1 MRRPLALVLPLLVAL
16 AACGDASNDSSSG
29 DTAGADTTA
38 AATDGSTP
46 TTAPLTKPE
55 VQIPTTLP
63 TELVVT
69 DLVEGSGPEAAEG
82 DTVVVHYVGVRSADG
97 TEFDNSYDRGEPFSV
112 TLGSGSV
119 IPGWEQGLIGVQ
131 QGTRRQLDI
140 PAELAYGDSPQ
151 GDVIQAGDALTFV
164 VDVVAM
170 LAASSV
176 EDQPEVTVEG
186 AGNIDAIEST
196 DLVVGEGAT
205 PAEGDTVAVQVMI
218 YRADTGELLNS
229 SWGTPPATFTYAI
242 DGDTYPGVL
251 GVVKGMQVG
260 GLRQSQVPFAQI
272 FEGAGNET
280 LGLPASTDVV
290 IVMELLAVF

>member
-16 AACGDASNDSSSG
+16 AACGDAATDSSS
-29 DTAGADTTA
+29 DTTGGADTTA
-38 AATDGSTP
+38 AATDGTSGTSN
-46 TTAPLTKPE
+46 TLAKPDVE
-55 VQIPTTLP
+55 IPSALP
-63 TELVVT
+63 TELVIT

-140 PAELAYGDSPQ
+140 PSDLAYGDSPQ

-164 VDVVAM
+164 VDVVAV
-170 LAASSV
+170 LSTSSAD
-176 EDQPEVTVEG
+176 DQPDLTVEG
-186 AGNIDAIEST
+186 AANIDEIEST

-229 SWGTPPATFTYAI
+229 SWGTPPATFTYAV
-242 DGDTYPGVL
+242 DSDTYPGVL
-251 GVVKGMQVG
+251 GVVNGMKVG

-272 FEGAGNET
+272 FDGAGNET

-290 IVMELLAVF
+290 IVMELVAVF